1 MPQDHFGI
9 PPMAIHKSLLFTNGQ
24 IITPDHVFSGTVSI
38 AGDMIGD
45 VQPTR
50 AASLG
55 AIDLEGDFLLPG
67 LVEIHTDNLEKYV
80 RPRPGVEWPI
90 IPALLA
96 HDAQIAATGI
106 TTVLDAVRI
115 GSSIN
120 DLGRATVFAQ
130 ILDGIQAGRDA
141 GIFRSDHFIH
151 MRCEIGDPEAGE
163 LFLATHTNKLI
174 RLVSIMDHTPGQ
186 RQFADLARYRK
197 TYGYA
202 AGMTN
207 DDIDSFIN
215 QAQEL
220 QARHAEPN
228 RRVIAESARR
238 QGIAVASH
246 DDTTLDH
253 IQEAVD
259 LGISISEF
267 PTTIAAAKAARQHGM
282 GTVAGA
288 PNLVRGGSHSGNVAA
303 LELAKLGLLDALS
316 SDYMPVSLLHGAF
329 ILHWHGNIPLPQAIA
344 SATSTPA
351 RLAGFNDRGAIAI
364 GLKADFL
371 RVRIVNDVPVVK
383 EVWCSG
389 LRVA

>member
-1 MPQDHFGI
+1 MPQVHFGI
-9 PPMAIHKSLLFTNGQ
+9 SLMAINKNLLFTNGQ
-24 IITPDHVFSGTVSI
+24 IITPDHVVSGTVSI
-38 AGDMIGD
+38 AGDMIAD
-45 VQPTR
+45 VQPNP
-50 AASLG
+50 AASRG
-55 AIDLEGDFLLPG
+55 AIDLEGDFLIPG
-67 LVEIHTDNLEKYV
+67 LVEIHTDNLEKHV

-96 HDAQIAATGI
+96 HDAQVAATGI

-120 DLGRATVFAQ
+120 DLGRAPVFAQ
-130 ILDGIQAGRDA
+130 ILEGIQAGRDTR
-141 GIFRSDHFIH
+141 IFRSDHFIH

-163 LFLATHTNKLI
+163 LFLAAHTNKLI

-197 TYGYA
+197 TYGHA
-202 AGMTN
+202 AGMTP
-207 DDIDSFIN
+207 DDIDSFVA

-228 RRVIAESARR
+228 RHIIAEAARR

-246 DDTTLDH
+246 DDTTLEH
-253 IQEAVD
+253 IHEAVD

-267 PTTIAAAKAARQHGM
+267 PTTLAAAKAARQHGM

-303 LELAKLGLLDALS
+303 LELAQLGLLDALS

-329 ILHWHGNIPLPQAIA
+329 ILHWEGNIPLPQAIA

-364 GLKADFL
+364 GQKADFL
-371 RVRIVNDVPVVK
+371 RVRVVNQVPVVK

-389 LRVA
+389 LRIA

>member
-1 MPQDHFGI
+1 MPQVHFGI
-9 PPMAIHKSLLFTNGQ
+9 PPMATHKNLLFTNGQ
-24 IITPDHVFSGTVSI
+24 IVTPDQVFSGTVCI
-38 AGDMIGD
+38 AGDRIAD
-45 VQPTR
+45 VEPTP
-50 AASLG
+50 ATSLA
-55 AIDLEGDFLLPG
+55 AIDLNGDFLLPG
-67 LVEIHTDNLEKYV
+67 LVEIHTDNLEKYI

-106 TTVLDAVRI
+106 TTVLDAVRV
-115 GSSIN
+115 GSSVN
-120 DLGRATVFAQ
+120 DLGRASVFAQ

-141 GIFRSDHFIH
+141 AIFRSDHFIH
-151 MRCEIGDPEAGE
+151 VRCEIGDAEAGE
-163 LFLATHTNKLI
+163 LFLKVHKNNLI

-202 AGMTN
+202 AGMNN
-207 DDIDSFIN
+207 DDIDLFIN

-220 QARHAEPN
+220 QARYAEPN
-228 RRVIAESARR
+228 RCIIAEAARR
-238 QGIAVASH
+238 QGIAIASH
-246 DDTTLDH
+246 DDTTLKH
-253 IQEAVD
+253 IEEAIS
-259 LGISISEF
+259 LGITISEF
-267 PTTIAAAKAARQHGM
+267 PTTITAAKAAHQHGM

-329 ILHWHGNIPLPQAIA
+329 ILHWQGNIPLPQAIA
-344 SATSTPA
+344 SATSAPA

-364 GLKADFL
+364 GQKADFL
-371 RVRIVNDVPVVK
+371 RVRIVNQVPVIK
-383 EVWCSG
+383 EVWCNG

>member
-1 MPQDHFGI
+1 MPQAHFGV
-9 PPMAIHKSLLFTNGQ
+9 PPMAIHKNLLFTNGQ
-24 IITPDHVFSGTVSI
+24 IVTPDQVFSGTVSI
-38 AGDMIGD
+38 ADDTIAD
-45 VQPTR
+45 VQPTPSTSP
-50 AASLG
+50 A
-55 AIDLEGDFLLPG
+55 AIDLEGDFFLPG
-67 LVEIHTDNLEKYV
+67 LVEIHTDNLEKYI

-106 TTVLDAVRI
+106 TTVLDAVRV
-115 GSSIN
+115 GSSVN
-120 DLGRATVFAQ
+120 DLGRASVFAQ

-151 MRCEIGDPEAGE
+151 VRCEIGDAEAGE
-163 LFLATHTNKLI
+163 LFLKVHKNKLI

-202 AGMTN
+202 AGMSN
-207 DDIDSFIN
+207 EDIDLFID
-215 QAQEL
+215 QAQEQ
-220 QARHAEPN
+220 QARYAIPN
-228 RRVIAESARR
+228 RRIIAEAARR
-238 QGIAVASH
+238 QGAAVASH
-246 DDTTLDH
+246 DDTTLEH
-253 IQEAVD
+253 IQEAIG
-259 LGISISEF
+259 LGITISEF
-267 PTTIAAAKAARQHGM
+267 PTTIAAAKAAHQHGM

-329 ILHWHGNIPLPQAIA
+329 ILHWQGNIPLPQAIA
-344 SATSTPA
+344 SATSIPA
-351 RLAGFNDRGAIAI
+351 RLAGFNDRGAIAVSQ
-364 GLKADFL
+364 KADFL
-371 RVRIVNDVPVVK
+371 RVRIVNQVPVIK
-383 EVWCSG
+383 EVWRNG